1 LTVAKRSFGNTGVMV
16 SEIGLGCG
24 GYWGLRSFPEK
35 RAAEIVDLALEH
47 GVNLVDTGPNYSG
60 GNAEPRLGR
69 ILGGRRDC
77 VFLATKVGSRLERG
91 RVVKDWSAGGIR
103 ASVEASL
110 GNLRTDHLDLVQLHS
125 PSPDVLENEGTLGAL
140 AALKREGLATFVGLS
155 TDSTLAARAIELG
168 VFDCVMLTYNV
179 LHQRGSER
187 VARIA
192 AAAGKAVLARSPM
205 AHVVYEPSFYLPTSR
220 ARLWYLL
227 RALKNFRRD
236 IAKAPSLRFL
246 HDWEGW
252 RGPQAAL
259 RFVLE
264 NPCVTSAIVGTTD
277 PRHMVDNLSLS
288 NGPPL
293 PGDLL
298 ERLRGVDP

>member
-1 LTVAKRSFGNTGVMV
+1 VTVARRSFGNSGVMV

-24 GYWGLRSFPEK
+24 GYWGFRAFPEE

-47 GVNLVDTGPNYSG
+47 GVNLMDTGPNYSD

-69 ILGGRRDC
+69 ILAGRREQ

-110 GNLRTDHLDLVQLHS
+110 VNLRTDHIDLVQLHS
-125 PSPDVLENEGTLGAL
+125 PSPDVLDDEGTLGAL
-140 AALKREGLATFVGLS
+140 AALKSKGLVTFLGLS
-155 TDSTLAARAIELG
+155 TDPKLAARAIELG
-168 VFDCVMLTYNV
+168 VFDCVMITYNV
-179 LHQRGSER
+179 LHQRSSGR
-187 VARIA
+187 VAEIA
-192 AAAGKAVLARSPM
+192 AAAGRAVLARSPM
-205 AHVVYEPSFYLPTSR
+205 AHVVYEPSLFRPTSR
-220 ARLWYLL
+220 ARIWYLL

-236 IAKAPSLRFL
+236 LARARSLRFL
-246 HDWEGW
+246 RDLEGW
-252 RGPQAAL
+252 PGPRAAL

-277 PRHMVDNLSLS
+277 PRHLVDNLSVS

-293 PGDLL
+293 PSELF
-298 ERLRGVDP
+298 ERLLRVDS

>member
-1 LTVAKRSFGNTGVMV
+1 MTVAKRSFGNTGVMV

-24 GYWGLRSFPEK
+24 GYWGLRSFPEQ

-47 GVNLVDTGPNYSG
+47 GVNLLDTGPNYSG

-69 ILGGRRDC
+69 ILGGRRDG

-140 AALKREGLATFVGLS
+140 AALKQEGLVSFVGLS
-155 TDSTLAARAIELG
+155 TDSALAARAIELG
-168 VFDCVMLTYNV
+168 VFDCVMLTYNI
-179 LHQRGSER
+179 LHQRDSER
-187 VARIA
+187 VARLA
-192 AAAGKAVLARSPM
+192 EAAGKAVLARSPM
-205 AHVVYEPSFYLPTSR
+205 AHVVYESSLFRPTSR
-220 ARLWYLL
+220 ARIWYLL

-236 IAKAPSLRFL
+236 VAKGRSLRFL
-246 HDWEGW
+246 HDWKGW
-252 RGPQAAL
+252 HGPHAAL

-277 PRHMVDNLSLS
+277 PRHLVDNLSVS
-288 NGPPL
+288 DGPPL
-293 PGDLL
+293 PADLL